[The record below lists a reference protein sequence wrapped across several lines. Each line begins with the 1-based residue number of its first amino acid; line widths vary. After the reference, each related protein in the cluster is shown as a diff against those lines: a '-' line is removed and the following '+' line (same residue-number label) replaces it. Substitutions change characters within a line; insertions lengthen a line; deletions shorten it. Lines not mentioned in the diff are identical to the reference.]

1 VARYEI
7 DPTRSRVF
15 IHASSSVHPIHSETE
30 GLEGWL
36 DLEIGSGGRPDVT
49 VAPSARLSLAVAKL
63 RSGNLLED
71 RELLRR
77 IDAKRFPTIEG
88 SLTELTEPGED
99 GRGAARG
106 DVTFRGVTRSC
117 AGELTITSADGHTI
131 HVEGQARFDVRDFG
145 MDPPRI
151 LMLRVHPE
159 VDVRID
165 VVATR
170 GELSKGG

>member
-1 VARYEI
+1 VSPVARYEI
-7 DPTRSRVF
+7 DPTRSKVF
-15 IHASSSVHPIHSETE
+15 IHATSTVHPIHSETD

-36 DLEIGSGGRPDVT
+36 DLEIRSGGRPDVT
-49 VAPSARLSLAVAKL
+49 VAPRARLSLAVAKL

-88 SLTELTEPGED
+88 ALTEMSDTDED
-99 GRGAARG
+99 GHCAARG

-131 HVEGQARFDVRDFG
+131 RVEGHARFDVRDFG

-159 VDVRID
+159 VDVRIE

-170 GELSKGG
+170 GD